1 MSEQKRLKLLS
12 TTTRA
17 FLASGEGQLVDFKRA
32 SDGISAEDLVAFAN
46 ASDGGTILAGVGEQ
60 NVDGAQVGVV
70 HGCDVSDNAI
80 LQLLNKAISCLPPV
94 SIDIIIE
101 NLTGNPILRIVV
113 PSSSTK
119 PHCTPK
125 GLYCR
130 RDGARNRALHPSEL
144 LKIFLDSE
152 AQVFAERFES
162 AAAHISEEIGNLEEA
177 LASTIRSMSDQLGW
191 ADSNLD
197 DTSHTIDTVLAY
209 AKLIKDETDDTAT
222 RLRTI
227 FRQDTREDPIR
238 DRERKKLVASL
249 VEQISEDKDLTKAVL
264 AGRPLEYKLTGK
276 PALELTPQEGQEALA
291 DAYVAIRDREDRKYY
306 KAKCVAPGDC
316 DEGVLTAIATLIAAD
331 GDQAKVSA
339 ELSKALWL
347 GITSYKGEIVAAAIL
362 KKPKAA
368 FRSELF
374 DRAEAKADPTHY
386 KLQMDGISLHAD
398 HHGKGALAKLV
409 PKLLSSVKGQPVFAV
424 AKPDDILSRQVLE
437 HTKFKP
443 APLKPDHPAQIK
455 PGERL
460 YLLGK

>member
-1 MSEQKRLKLLS
+1 MSEPKRLKLLS
-12 TTTRA
+12 PTTRA
-17 FLASGEGQLVDFKRA
+17 FLAYGEGQLVDFKRA
-32 SDGISAEDLVAFAN
+32 PDGISAEDLVAFAN

-70 HGCDVSDNAI
+70 LGCDVSDNAI

-94 SIDIIIE
+94 SIDIFIE
-101 NLTGNPILRIVV
+101 NLNDRPILRISV
-113 PSSSTK
+113 PSSTTK

-144 LKIFLDSE
+144 LRIFLDTE

-162 AAAHISEEIGNLEEA
+162 AAAHISEEIGNLEES
-177 LASTIRSMSDQLGW
+177 LASTVRSMSDQLGW

-238 DRERKKLVASL
+238 NRERQKLVTSL
-249 VEQISEDKDLTKAVL
+249 VEQISEDKDLTKEVL

-276 PALELTPQEGQEALA
+276 PALELSVQDGQEALA
-291 DAYVAIRDREDRKYY
+291 EAYTVIRDREDRKNY
-306 KAKCVAPGDC
+306 KAKCVAPTDC
-316 DEGVLTAIATLIAAD
+316 DEDALTAIAALIAAV
-331 GDQAKVSA
+331 GDQAQVSA
-339 ELSKALWL
+339 ELGKALWL
-347 GITSYKGEIVAAAIL
+347 GFTSYKGEIVAAVIL
-362 KKPKAA
+362 KKSSAA
-368 FRSELF
+368 ARSELF
-374 DRAEAKADPTHY
+374 DRAGAEANPKHFKIQLDA
-386 KLQMDGISLHAD
+386 ISLHAD

-409 PKLLSSVKGQPVFAV
+409 PKLLSSVKGQAVFAV
-424 AKPDDILSRQVLE
+424 AKPDDILARQVLE
-437 HTKFKP
+437 HMKFKP
-443 APLKPDHPAQIK
+443 AQLKPDHPPQIE
-455 PGERL
+455 PSERL